1 MHTLAWTLSRTLE
14 AYTYLE
20 ARDAVQGRLQP
31 QSARPD
37 QRTMNKRRI
46 KHMSCHLSGEL
57 DRHWAPSIWRG
68 SEKGPLGPI
77 DWNRASI

>member
-1 MHTLAWTLSRTLE
+1 MDIQPDPQ

-20 ARDAVQGRLQP
+20 ARAAVKGRLQQ

-46 KHMSCHLSGEL
+46 KHMSCHLSEEL
-57 DRHWAPSIWRG
+57 DRLWAPSIWRG
-68 SEKGPLGPI
+68 SEKCLLGPI
-77 DWNRASI
+77 DWNRTSI